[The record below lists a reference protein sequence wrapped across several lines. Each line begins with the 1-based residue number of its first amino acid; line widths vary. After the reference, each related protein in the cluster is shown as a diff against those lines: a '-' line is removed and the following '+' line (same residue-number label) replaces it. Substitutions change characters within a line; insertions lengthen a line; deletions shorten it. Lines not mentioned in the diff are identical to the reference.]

1 MAKQPT
7 KKRKR
12 RKPNKGQLKSDDFQS
27 VARRIECDEDKGRF
41 EAKLAKIAT
50 AKVSAKTRS

>member
-27 VARRIECDEDKGRF
+27 VARRLESDEDKATF
-41 EAKLAKIAT
+41 EAKLAKIA
-50 AKVSAKTRS
+50 KVRPPKAR